1 MLDRIMSEQMNI
13 GRNKKLLEMFA
24 KTIYNI
30 NSKRCGYY
38 DDFIT
43 TAKRRCSGS

>member
-1 MLDRIMSEQMNI
+1 MNI
-13 GRNKKLLEMFA
+13 GRDKKLLEMFV

-30 NSKRCGYY
+30 NSKKRRGYY

-43 TAKRRCSGS
+43 TAKR